1 MMDRLTAL
9 NVFVTIVEHG
19 SLSAAASHLD
29 MSRAKVSRYLSEL
42 ETWMDARLLHRTTR
56 NLSLTGVG
64 EETFNA
70 ALGVLNMAQS
80 LEGIKQKNALDLEG
94 KLRVTSSYTLV
105 DSLLIDV
112 VNDFVKQWPKTSI
125 DILSTS
131 EPLNLIE
138 SRIDLAIRIT
148 NDLAPNVVAKR
159 LGECR
164 SVICAS
170 PEYLA
175 VHGTP
180 KDVQA
185 LAQHNCLSYNYFGRS
200 AWEFD
205 GPNGPESVSI
215 KGNISANVSEVLLS
229 ATLRGG
235 GISLQPFPTVKRYV
249 DTGALIPLLSEWKV
263 EALGV
268 YAVYATRKQITP
280 LQRAFM
286 DFLSE
291 RVGRSLNWQPES

>member
-1 MMDRLTAL
+1 MDRLTAL

-19 SLSAAASHLD
+19 SFSAAASHLD
-29 MSRAKVSRYLSEL
+29 MSRAKVTRYLSEL

-64 EETFNA
+64 EETFNVA
-70 ALGVLNMAQS
+70 IGVLNMAQS
-80 LEGIKQKNALDLEG
+80 LESIKQKNALDLEG
-94 KLRVTSSYTLV
+94 KLRVTSGYTLV

-112 VNDFVKQWPKTSI
+112 VSDFVKQWPKTSI
-125 DILSTS
+125 DILSTD
-131 EPLNLIE
+131 EQLNLIE

-175 VHGTP
+175 AHGTP

-185 LAQHNCLSYNYFGRS
+185 LAQHNCLSFNYFGRS

-205 GPNGPESVSI
+205 GPNGHESVSI
-215 KGNISANVSEVLLS
+215 RGNISANVSEALLS
-229 ATLRGG
+229 ATLRGS
-235 GISLQPFPTVKRYV
+235 GISLQPFPTVKRYL
-249 DTGALIPLLSEWKV
+249 DTGALIPLLSDWKAEV
-263 EALGV
+263 MGV